1 MWALRAVRLMRGTT
15 GHVGGCRILRSVLT
29 RGLRM
34 GRWAVAGCAV
44 LATVALAGCVDA
56 REGSALV
63 LDAGAERIC
72 VPAPADIGE
81 GTIFGGTWLESRGD
95 GELTFTGL
103 DLLDPDGLTLTEA
116 LLVPDPWPDGD
127 LVGMRHESTTDPF
140 PEQWD
145 DRVALAGAVLQPG
158 ETRNLVI
165 VVTADGSDVA
175 TVTGLRVGYADADER
190 RYHQDLPVTL
200 VVANIPCSEALDFA
214 T

>member
-1 MWALRAVRLMRGTT
+1 MRDRT
-15 GHVGGCRILRSVLT
+15 GDVGGCRILRLALT
-29 RGLRM
+29 RGLLM
-34 GRWAVAGCAV
+34 GRWGVAGCAV
-44 LATVALAGCVDA
+44 LAAVALAGCGDS

-81 GTIFGGTWLESRGD
+81 GTLFGGTWLDHRGD
-95 GELTFTGL
+95 GDLTFTGL

-116 LLVPDPWPDGD
+116 LLAPDPWPGD
-127 LVGMRHESTTDPF
+127 LVGMRHESNTDPF

-145 DRVALAGAVLQPG
+145 DRISLAGAVLQAG

-165 VVTADGSDVA
+165 VVTADGADVA

-190 RYHQDLPVTL
+190 RYHQDVAVTL
-200 VVANIPCSEALDFA
+200 MVANIPCSEALDFDD
-214 T
+214 